1 MNYRTMFAPILQS
14 FIPNEE
20 IQPLLQQANYVDTAR
35 KFTVYELFIFLA
47 EAALGQW
54 DGYRDG
60 EKRMVA
66 CGLRQADH
74 STISKKAKEV
84 PFSVF
89 KQLLHLLIRKCNRST
104 RRRLRLPKE
113 PLAVDSTTISAGH
126 NRLPWAP
133 SAKGEKSGIKL
144 HVSLL
149 TETGELHRVTESTG
163 KQHDSTICS
172 RVTDPNFILVAD
184 RAYGKH
190 KQFDTYME
198 QEQRQYF
205 VIRVRY
211 NTFLHEPVYRD
222 RKRPYKHTIEQD
234 LTCQL
239 GTKARLT
246 RHRFR
251 VVKLKDPQGNP
262 VVLVTNLHRPSAEKI
277 AEIYRQ
283 RWQIEVFFR
292 WIKQHLNVPKLFG
305 RTPNAVYGQLYTA
318 LIVYVL
324 LQYVYVQGNSQ
335 VHPSARLSF
344 AAFDRLISLAALP
357 PEWVVYLAHHLSLP

>member
-1 MNYRTMFAPILQS
+1 MNHRTMLVPILQS
-14 FIPNEE
+14 LIPNEE
-20 IQPLLQQANYVDTAR
+20 LQPLLQQANYVDTAR

-66 CGLRQADH
+66 CGLRPADH

-133 SAKGEKSGIKL
+133 SVKGEKSGIKL

-163 KQHDSTICS
+163 KQHDSTLCS
-172 RVTDPNFILVAD
+172 AVTDSNFILVAD

-190 KQFDTYME
+190 KQFDAYME

-205 VIRVRY
+205 VIRLRN
-211 NTFLHEPVYRD
+211 NTVLHEPVYRE
-222 RKRPYKHTIEQD
+222 RKRPYEHTIEQD

-239 GTKARLT
+239 GTKASLT
-246 RHRFR
+246 RYRFR

-262 VVLVTNLHRPSAEKI
+262 VVLATNLHRPSAEKI
-277 AEIYRQ
+277 AEVYRQ

-305 RTPNAVYGQLYTA
+305 KTPNAVYGQLYTA

-324 LQYVYVQGNSQ
+324 LQYVYEQGNSQ

-344 AAFDRLISLAALP
+344 AEFDRLISLAALP
-357 PEWVVYLAHHLSLP
+357 PEWVVYLAHHLALP